1 MENKIHVW
9 NHQPVYLNPPLVPI
23 TIDCLLMVES
33 ISCFFFRTWRVP
45 KSAHCAT
52 YCHLFEVLEGSI
64 YRIYIYNILYI
75 LYIYNRYRIQ
85 KGLRVPDPDLHGHL
99 SGPFFLFAP
108 AKRDTLC
115 IHCVAKAVQAPE
127 AKPALKRSTPWQ
139 RTWRTVCGGDWSRH
153 GDVFDP
159 KKGRTVEDL
168 DIFYGKLK
176 WFYHQT
182 SGYSLAQ
189 VNQFVDLNGV

>member
-1 MENKIHVW
+1 
-9 NHQPVYLNPPLVPI
+9 
-23 TIDCLLMVES
+23 MVES

-64 YRIYIYNILYI
+64 YRIYIYKYILYI
-75 LYIYNRYRIQ
+75 LYIYIIGIGYI
-85 KGLRVPDPDLHGHL
+85 GLRVPLDLHGHL
-99 SGPFFLFAP
+99 PGPPFFLAP

-139 RTWRTVCGGDWSRH
+139 RSEEPSAVAMVATGMCLIR
-153 GDVFDP
+153 
-159 KKGRTVEDL
+159 KKGMTEPLRIW
-168 DIFYGKLK
+168 IFSMG
-176 WFYHQT
+176 
-182 SGYSLAQ
+182 S
-189 VNQFVDLNGV
+189 